1 MISSPILLLISLLFK
16 TAFPSLPLRE
26 LVLRMPA
33 EPNVSKENTEEEHC
47 LCISVLLDPGK
58 RYHIVDFSPLGAGE
72 NINHMALVSG
82 VGFPSFCQEEDKE
95 KITNGKQGNGLKGG
109 KEIWDRESWR
119 CSMGGGKA
127 GETWQDLGSRTLYIW
142 GRGAG
147 GLELP
152 EGTALAVGGREG
164 ERLVLQVHFKA
175 GHQVGDEAAVRV
187 NYRDEELG
195 WGAGILSFHA
205 GGMILPFRSLSI
217 LSLPLHCSA
226 LVSLLCDVHL
236 SIVILQQ
243 NPPGGR
249 LPIDW
254 KAGE

>member
-1 MISSPILLLISLLFK
+1 MISSQILLLISLLFK

-33 EPNVSKENTEEEHC
+33 EPNVRKENTEEEHC

-58 RYHIVDFSPLGAGE
+58 RYHIVGFSPLGAGE

-95 KITNGKQGNGLKGG
+95 KITNGNGLKGG

-187 NYRDEELG
+187 NYRDEELR

-217 LSLPLHCSA
+217 LSLPLHWCLCCAMCISQLLFCSKTHLEA
-226 LVSLLCDVHL
+226 GCPLIGRQVSE
-236 SIVILQQ
+236 S
-243 NPPGGR
+243 
-249 LPIDW
+249 
-254 KAGE
+254 

>member
-1 MISSPILLLISLLFK
+1 
-16 TAFPSLPLRE
+16 
-26 LVLRMPA
+26 
-33 EPNVSKENTEEEHC
+33 
-47 LCISVLLDPGK
+47 
-58 RYHIVDFSPLGAGE
+58 
-72 NINHMALVSG
+72 
-82 VGFPSFCQEEDKE
+82 
-95 KITNGKQGNGLKGG
+95 
-109 KEIWDRESWR
+109 
-119 CSMGGGKA
+119 MGGGKA